1 MRIVVTGVNGQI
13 ATSLIERGRGRA
25 DIIALGRPRLDLANR
40 ESVLRAI
47 EAAPCDVIVNAA
59 AYTAVDKAEQEPGEA
74 MRINADG
81 AGACRRGGGAR
92 SAFRCCSFRPIMS
105 STARAT
111 RPYRETDPTG
121 PTSAYGRSK
130 LEGESRVLAAQPNCA
145 ILRTAWVYS
154 PFGANFVRTMLRLG
168 ETREE
173 IGVVADQH
181 GNPTYAL
188 DIADAL
194 LAIAA
199 RLVADASPDL
209 RGVFHMTGQGEATWA
224 DVAEAIFAAAE
235 RHGRKPVRVRR
246 IATARLSDSGEASGE
261 FPTRQRQAVTN
272 LWRRSSRVAPLAVR
286 LRRPAALH
294 DMSQHRNNATCA
306 GSYLLGAAARAFIR

>member
-25 DIIALGRPRLDLANR
+25 DVIALGRPRLDLANR

-47 EAAPCDVIVNAA
+47 EASPCDIIVNAA

-74 MRINADG
+74 TRINADG
-81 AGACRRGGGAR
+81 AAHVAEAAAIAGVPLLQLSTDYVFNGAGE
-92 SAFRCCSFRPIMS
+92 
-105 STARAT
+105 

-121 PTSAYGRSK
+121 PASAYGRSK
-130 LEGESRVLAAQPNCA
+130 LAGESRVLAAQPNCA

-173 IGVVADQH
+173 VGVVADQH

-199 RLVADASPDL
+199 RLAEDASPDL

-235 RHGRKPVRVRR
+235 RHGRKPARVRR
-246 IATARLSDSGEASGE
+246 IGTLDYPTLAKRPANSRLDNGKLSRNYGVVLPE
-261 FPTRQRQAVTN
+261 
-272 LWRRSSRVAPLAVR
+272 WRRSLSDCVDR
-286 LRRPAALH
+286 LLS
-294 DMSQHRNNATCA
+294 MT
-306 GSYLLGAAARAFIR
+306 